1 MMGQQ
6 HRLASE
12 TPFDAIQLAFRWRT
26 DDGPLIVV
34 SGSNL
39 LTSFKNEQMKKAV
52 IVGPHL
58 TKTVWIRTCRTD
70 SILYNAYNLQQI
82 CPQNYVVVINNLP
95 RRTRHAA
102 QEGGT

>member
-12 TPFDAIQLAFRWRT
+12 TPFDTIQMAFRWRT

-39 LTSFKNEQMKKAV
+39 SSSFKNKQRKKAL
-52 IVGPHL
+52 IVGPLSDKNCLDPHM
-58 TKTVWIRTCRTD
+58 
-70 SILYNAYNLQQI
+70 
-82 CPQNYVVVINNLP
+82 
-95 RRTRHAA
+95 
-102 QEGGT
+102 